1 LEGQCDDIAV
11 AVSEALSNVVE
22 HAYAGLESPGPMTVE
37 ASRHE
42 RLLIVVVSDDGVG
55 MRARDTPGVG
65 MGLRLIFALTARLEF
80 EDAVL
85 GARARMTFAIG

>member
-1 LEGQCDDIAV
+1 
-11 AVSEALSNVVE
+11 
-22 HAYAGLESPGPMTVE
+22 MTVE

-65 MGLRLIFALTARLEF
+65 MGLRLIFDLTARLEF
-80 EDAVL
+80 EDTVP
-85 GARARMTFAIG
+85 GSRARMMFAIG